1 MTPDEIAASVGV
13 TVERHHGQLRFAE
26 RLARQ
31 YKGELLYVHSIGWH
45 VWDGVRWTPDRN
57 GTAVR
62 AVVGTVKAAFDELAD
77 LSDAERKKLLRD
89 ISKCESASGV
99 DGVLRLASCLEAFA
113 VSPDMLDADPYLL
126 NSATGTL
133 DLRTGTVREPSPKD
147 LITKVTRCGIGA
159 ADGGPAFRQFIV
171 EVLPEPEVR
180 EFVQRL
186 LGYALL
192 GVVREHVLALFTGT
206 GCNGKSTL
214 LDAVMDALGDYAI
227 AAEPELLLHRDG
239 AHPTGQADL
248 LGVRLAVLSETGEGR
263 KLAAATV
270 KRLTGGDKIR
280 ARRMRQDFFEFDP
293 SHTLIVMT
301 NHKPK
306 VSGDDPALW
315 RRLRVVPFDVVV
327 GQPDPGLPERLAL
340 ELPAILGWLVDGYHM
355 YTESGGLAPPDAVT
369 RRTAAYQASSDALAR
384 FLEERTQANA
394 NATTTARELF
404 QAWAHWCTHNGET
417 SGSEVTFAEAMSR
430 RGFEKK
436 RRAQGYLYP
445 GLMLL
450 AEVFASP

>member
-1 MTPDEIAASVGV
+1 MTTPEEIAASVGV
-13 TVERHHGQLRFAE
+13 PVERHRGQIRFAE
-26 RLARQ
+26 RLARK
-31 YKGELLYVHSIGWH
+31 YKGELLYPHGIGWH
-45 VWDGVRWTPDRN
+45 VWDGARWTPDCN

-62 AVVGTVKAAFDELAD
+62 AVVSTVKAAFDELAD
-77 LSDAERKKLLRD
+77 LSDAERKKLLQD

-113 VSPDMLDADPYLL
+113 VSPDMLGADPYLL
-126 NSATGTL
+126 NTATGTL
-133 DLRTGTVREPSPKD
+133 DLRTGTVREPSPED
-147 LITKVTRCGIGA
+147 LITKVTRCGIGS
-159 ADGGPAFRQFIV
+159 GGTVFRQFIV
-171 EVLPEPEVR
+171 EVLPDPEVR
-180 EFVQRL
+180 EFVKRL

-214 LDAVMDALGDYAI
+214 LDAVIDALGDYAI

-263 KLAAATV
+263 RLAAATV
-270 KRLTGGDKIR
+270 KRLTGGDRIR

-306 VSGDDPALW
+306 VSGEDPALW
-315 RRLRVVPFDVVV
+315 RRLRVVPFEVVV
-327 GQPDPGLPERLAL
+327 ERPDPRLPERLAL
-340 ELPAILGWLVDGYHM
+340 ELPAVLGWLVDGYRM
-355 YTESGGLAPPDAVT
+355 YHESGGLTAPDAVT
-369 RRTAAYQASSDALAR
+369 QRTAEYQASSDALGR
-384 FLEERTQANA
+384 FLEEQTQSNA
-394 NATTTARELF
+394 NAATPARDLF
-404 QAWAHWCTHNGET
+404 QAWTPWCSNNGKP

-430 RGFEKK
+430 RGFDKK
-436 RRAQGYLYP
+436 RRAQGYVYS
-445 GLMLL
+445 GLMLF
-450 AEVFASP
+450 AEVFSSP